1 MSETADAPTAVEPPA
16 ETVAGYTVH
25 RAASLFPLMDGE
37 EFNELVESV
46 RQHGV
51 RQPVVIHDGVLIDG
65 RNRLRA
71 VERLKDDGHVVEVP
85 TVELSS
91 LAHSANSV
99 VDWIY
104 STNKIRRHM
113 TTDALAMVAGRML
126 PLLEAE
132 AAERQK
138 ATHFQKGKS
147 GNPSGK
153 KQVTKKTS
161 SPARRD
167 RRKSDARTTAG
178 RVASKAGV
186 SLHKGKQ
193 VVEIVKGVEN
203 GTVSADDE
211 KAVREGRKK
220 LRDVT
225 PKQKGSKQKTKPDA
239 PLTLEEEVA
248 RAWEKFKSQKWIA
261 AADMPAIR
269 QILMRLIKAEEKA
282 YA

>member
-1 MSETADAPTAVEPPA
+1 M
-16 ETVAGYTVH
+16 TV
-25 RAASLFPLMDGE
+25 
-37 EFNELVESV
+37 
-46 RQHGV
+46 
-51 RQPVVIHDGVLIDG
+51 
-65 RNRLRA
+65 
-71 VERLKDDGHVVEVP
+71 
-85 TVELSS
+85 
-91 LAHSANSV
+91 
-99 VDWIY
+99 
-104 STNKIRRHM
+104 
-113 TTDALAMVAGRML
+113 DALAMVAGRML

-138 ATHFQKGKS
+138 ATQFQKGKS

-178 RVASKAGV
+178 RIASKASV

-225 PKQKGSKQKTKPDA
+225 PKQKVSKQKAKPDTSLA
-239 PLTLEEEVA
+239 LEEEVA
-248 RAWEKFKSQKWIA
+248 RAWEKFKAQKCFAIA
-261 AADMPAIR
+261 DLPEIR
-269 QILMRLIKAEEKA
+269 RIVMRLIKAEEKA
-282 YA
+282 NA

>member
-1 MSETADAPTAVEPPA
+1 MSETTDAPAAVESPV
-16 ETVAGYTVH
+16 ETVAGYIVH

-37 EFNELVESV
+37 PFNELVESV

-51 RQPVVIHDGVLIDG
+51 RQPVVIHDGVLVDG

-71 VERLKDDGHVVEVP
+71 VERLKDDGLVVEVP

-91 LAHSANSV
+91 LTHGANNI

-104 STNKIRRHM
+104 TTNKIRRHM
-113 TTDALAMVAGRML
+113 TPDALAMVAGQML
-126 PLLEAE
+126 PLLKAEAE
-132 AAERQK
+132 EGQK
-138 ATHFQKGKS
+138 ASQFQKGKS

-153 KQVTKKTS
+153 KQATKKTS
-161 SPARRD
+161 SPAQRD

-178 RVASKAGV
+178 RVASMSGT

-203 GTVSADDE
+203 GTVPPDDA

-225 PKQKGSKQKTKPDA
+225 PKQKGSKQKAKPDA
-239 PLTLEEEVA
+239 PLSLEEEVA
-248 RAWEKFKSQKWIA
+248 LAWEKFKAQKCFAIA
-261 AADMPAIR
+261 DLPDIR
-269 QILMRLIKAEEKA
+269 RIVMRLIKAEEKA
-282 YA
+282 NA

>member
-37 EFNELVESV
+37 AFNELVESI

-71 VERLKDDGHVVEVP
+71 VERLKDDDHVVEVP

-91 LAHSANSV
+91 LTHGANNV

-113 TTDALAMVAGRML
+113 EPDALAMVAGLML

-138 ATHFQKGKS
+138 ATQFQKGKS

-167 RRKSDARTTAG
+167 RRKSDSRTTAG
-178 RVASKAGV
+178 RVASMAGT

-193 VVEIVKGVEN
+193 VVEIVKGIGN
-203 GTVSADDE
+203 GTVSADDAR
-211 KAVREGRKK
+211 AVREGKKK

-225 PKQKGSKQKTKPDA
+225 PKQKVSKQKVKADA
-239 PLTLEEEVA
+239 PLTLEEEVTQ
-248 RAWEKFKSQKWIA
+248 AWERFKAQKCFA
-261 AADMPAIR
+261 VADLPAIR
-269 QILMRLIKAEEKA
+269 QIVKQLIKAEEKA
-282 YA
+282 YV

>member
-1 MSETADAPTAVEPPA
+1 MSETANAPAAVEPPA
-16 ETVAGYTVH
+16 ETIAGYPVH
-25 RAASLFPLMDGE
+25 LAASLFPLMDGE

-51 RQPVVIHDGVLIDG
+51 RQPVVIHNGVLIDG

-71 VERLKDDGHVVEVP
+71 VERLKEDGLAVSVP

-91 LAHSANSV
+91 LTNGANSV

-113 TTDALAMVAGRML
+113 TPDALAMVAGRML

-138 ATHFQKGKS
+138 ATQFQEGKS

-153 KQVTKKTS
+153 KQVTNKRS

-186 SLHKGKQ
+186 SLRKGKQ

-211 KAVREGRKK
+211 KAVREGLKK
-220 LRDVT
+220 LCDVT
-225 PKQKGSKQKTKPDA
+225 PKQKGGKQKTKPDA

-248 RAWEKFKSQKWIA
+248 RAWEKFKKQEWIA

-269 QILMRLIKAEEKA
+269 QILVRLIKAEEKA

>member
-1 MSETADAPTAVEPPA
+1 MPETANARAAVEPPA
-16 ETVAGYTVH
+16 ETIAGYPVH
-25 RAASLFPLMDGE
+25 LAASLFPLMDGE

-46 RQHGV
+46 RKHGV
-51 RQPVVIHDGVLIDG
+51 RQPVVIHNGVLIDG

-71 VERLKDDGHVVEVP
+71 VERLKDDSHVVEVQ

-91 LAHSANSV
+91 LTHGADNV

-126 PLLEAE
+126 PLIEAE

-138 ATHFQKGKS
+138 ATQFQKGKS

-161 SPARRD
+161 SPGRRD

-178 RVASKAGV
+178 RVADKAGV
-186 SLHKGKQ
+186 SLHKGRQ
-193 VVEIVKGVEN
+193 VVEIVNGVEN
-203 GTVSADDE
+203 GTVSTDDE

-225 PKQKGSKQKTKPDA
+225 PKQEGGKQKTNPDA

-248 RAWEKFKSQKWIA
+248 RAWGKFKSQKCFAIA
-261 AADMPAIR
+261 DLPAIR
-269 QILMRLIKAEEKA
+269 KIVSRLIKEEEKA
-282 YA
+282 NA

>member
-1 MSETADAPTAVEPPA
+1 MPETADPPTAVVPLA
-16 ETVAGYTVH
+16 ETIAGYVVH
-25 RAASLFPLMDGE
+25 AAASLWPLMDDE
-37 EFNELVESV
+37 AFNELVESV
-46 RQHGV
+46 RKHGI
-51 RQPVVIHDGVLIDG
+51 RQPVVLHDGVLVDG

-71 VERLKDDGHVVEVP
+71 VERLKADGVVIEVP
-85 TVELSS
+85 TVALSS
-91 LAHSANSV
+91 LTHDTNSV

-113 TTDALAMVAGRML
+113 TPDALGMVAGQML

-132 AAERQK
+132 AEEQRK
-138 ATHFQKGKS
+138 ATQFQKGKS

-153 KQVTKKTS
+153 KQVTTKTS

-167 RRKSDARTTAG
+167 RRNSDSRTTAG
-178 RVASKAGV
+178 RVARMAGT
-186 SLHKGKQ
+186 SLHKGRQ

-203 GTVSADDE
+203 GTVSEADA

-225 PKQKGSKQKTKPDA
+225 PKQHTSKPTANVKASLP
-239 PLTLEEEVA
+239 LEEEVA
-248 RAWEKFKSQKWIA
+248 RAWEKFKAQKCFAIA
-261 AADMPAIR
+261 DLPAIR
-269 QILMRLIKAEEKA
+269 RIVMQLIKAEEKA